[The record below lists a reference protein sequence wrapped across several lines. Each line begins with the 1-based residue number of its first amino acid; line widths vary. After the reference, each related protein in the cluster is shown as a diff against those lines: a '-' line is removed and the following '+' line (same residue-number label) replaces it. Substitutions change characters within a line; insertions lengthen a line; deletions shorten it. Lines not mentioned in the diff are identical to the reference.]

1 MPWRLIGFI
10 VLFGIFLAFITLN
23 LGNSSDI
30 SFGFRVFT
38 GVPVYLTVFASFIL
52 GMLCT
57 IPVMVSIRL
66 KKRGKLKTEEKQPK
80 PDKKGAGDVEELPGA
95 DSPYGID

>member
-10 VLFGIFLAFITLN
+10 VLFGVFLAFITLN

-30 SFGFRVFT
+30 SFGFRIFP
-38 GVPVYLTVFASFIL
+38 GVPVYLTVFVSFIL

-57 IPVMVSIRL
+57 IPVMVSFRL
-66 KKRGKLKTEEKQPK
+66 KKKGKLKTREKQPQ
-80 PDKKGAGDVEELPGA
+80 PDKKGTGGVEELPGA